1 MFRYAFLLAAS
12 AVADA
17 PKAAVTVL
25 VAAVDGAQLT
35 LPGSPGGPRRGGSGR
50 YPGSPSRPRADPP
63 RPGPDASSPERLP
76 GTAMSKTAYIRTKPH
91 LNIGTMGHVDHGKTT
106 LTAAI
111 TKVLAERGA
120 GTFVPFDRIDRAP
133 EEAARGITIN
143 IAHVEYETGTRHY
156 AHVDMP
162 GHADY
167 VKNMVTGAAQ
177 LDGAILV
184 VSALDGIMP
193 QTAEHV
199 LLARQVGV
207 DHIVVALNKADAG
220 DEELTDLVELEVREL
235 LTAHGYGGDA
245 APVVRV
251 SGLKALEGD
260 PRWTASIEA
269 LLDAVDTYV
278 PVPERYLDAPFLLP
292 VENVLTI
299 TGRGT
304 VVTGAVERGTVRVGD
319 KVQVLGADTET
330 VVTGLETFGRP
341 MEEAQAGDNV
351 ALLLRGVPRDAVRR
365 GHVVA
370 APGSVTPSRR
380 FTARLYVLSAREGG
394 RTTPLSTGYRPQFY
408 IRTADVVGDVD
419 LGEAAVARPGDT
431 VTVTVELGRDV
442 PLEPGLGFAVRE
454 GGRTVGAGTVTEV
467 L

>member
-1 MFRYAFLLAAS
+1 M
-12 AVADA
+12 
-17 PKAAVTVL
+17 P
-25 VAAVDGAQLT
+25 
-35 LPGSPGGPRRGGSGR
+35 
-50 YPGSPSRPRADPP
+50 
-63 RPGPDASSPERLP
+63 
-76 GTAMSKTAYIRTKPH
+76 KTAYVRTKPH

-111 TKVLAERGA
+111 TKVLADRGA

-143 IAHVEYETGTRHY
+143 IAHVEYETDTRHY

-207 DHIVVALNKADAG
+207 NHIVVALNKADAG
-220 DEELTDLVELEVREL
+220 DEELIDLVELEVRDL
-235 LTAHGYGGDA
+235 LTSHGYGGDSV
-245 APVVRV
+245 PVVRV

-260 PRWTASIEA
+260 PRWTASVEA

-278 PVPERYLDAPFLLP
+278 PMPERYLDAPFLMP

-304 VVTGAVERGTVRVGD
+304 VVTGAVERGRVRVGD
-319 KVQVLGADTET
+319 RVEVLGASVET
-330 VVTGLETFGRP
+330 VVTGLETFGKP

-351 ALLLRGVPRDAVRR
+351 ALLLRGVPRDSVRR

-370 APGSVTPSRR
+370 APGSVVPRRR
-380 FTARLYVLSAREGG
+380 FSARVYVLSAREGG
-394 RTTPLSTGYRPQFY
+394 RSTPVATGYRPQFY
-408 IRTADVVGDVD
+408 IRTADVVGSVD
-419 LGEAAVARPGDT
+419 LGEVAVARPGDT
-431 VTVTVELGRDV
+431 VAMTVELGREV
-442 PLEPGLGFAVRE
+442 PLEPGLGFAIRE
-454 GGRTVGAGTVTEV
+454 GGRTVGAGTVTAV
-467 L
+467 Q

>member
-1 MFRYAFLLAAS
+1 M
-12 AVADA
+12 
-17 PKAAVTVL
+17 P
-25 VAAVDGAQLT
+25 
-35 LPGSPGGPRRGGSGR
+35 
-50 YPGSPSRPRADPP
+50 
-63 RPGPDASSPERLP
+63 
-76 GTAMSKTAYIRTKPH
+76 KTAYVRTKPH

-143 IAHVEYETGTRHY
+143 IAHVEYETDTRHY

-184 VSALDGIMP
+184 VSALDGVMP

-235 LTAHGYGGDA
+235 LSAHGYGGDSV
-245 APVVRV
+245 PVVRV
-251 SGLKALEGD
+251 SGLKALEGES
-260 PRWTASIEA
+260 RWTGAIDA

-278 PVPERYLDAPFLLP
+278 PMPERYVDAPFLLP

-304 VVTGAVERGTVRVGD
+304 VVTGAVERGRVRVGD
-319 KVQVLGADTET
+319 RVEIFGADTDAAAT
-330 VVTGLETFGRP
+330 VVTGLETFGKP

-351 ALLLRGVPRDAVRR
+351 ALLLRGVPRDGVRR
-365 GHVVA
+365 GDVVA
-370 APGSVTPSRR
+370 APASVSPSRR
-380 FTARLYVLSAREGG
+380 FTAQVYVLSAAEGG
-394 RTTPLSTGYRPQFY
+394 RRTPVATGYRPQFY
-408 IRTADVVGDVD
+408 LRTADVVGDVD
-419 LGEAAVARPGDT
+419 LGETAVARPGDT
-431 VTVTVELGRDV
+431 VMMTVELGRDM
-442 PLEPGLGFAVRE
+442 PLEAGLGFAIRE
-454 GGRTVGAGTVTEV
+454 GGRTVGAGTVSSV
-467 L
+467 G

>member
-1 MFRYAFLLAAS
+1 MA
-12 AVADA
+12 
-17 PKAAVTVL
+17 
-25 VAAVDGAQLT
+25 
-35 LPGSPGGPRRGGSGR
+35 
-50 YPGSPSRPRADPP
+50 
-63 RPGPDASSPERLP
+63 
-76 GTAMSKTAYIRTKPH
+76 KTAFVRTKPH

-111 TKVLAERGA
+111 TKVLAERGGA
-120 GTFVPFDRIDRAP
+120 SYVPFDRIDRAP
-133 EEAARGITIN
+133 EEARRGITIN
-143 IAHVEYETGTRHY
+143 LAHVEYETDTRHY

-184 VSALDGIMP
+184 VSALDGVMP

-220 DEELTDLVELEVREL
+220 DPELTDLVELEVREL
-235 LTAHGYGGDA
+235 LTANGYGGDST
-245 APVVRV
+245 PVVRV
-251 SGLKALEGD
+251 SGLGALDGD
-260 PRWTASIEA
+260 PRWTSAILA

-278 PVPERYLDAPFLLP
+278 PMPVRYTDAPFLMP

-304 VVTGAVERGTVRVGD
+304 VVTGAVERGTVRTGDRVALLGGVGEP
-319 KVQVLGADTET
+319 VES
-330 VVTGLETFGRP
+330 VVTGLETFGKP
-341 MEEAQAGDNV
+341 MESAEAGDNV

-370 APGSVTPSRR
+370 APGSVVPSRR
-380 FTARLYVLSAREGG
+380 FTARVYVLSAREGG
-394 RTTPLSTGYRPQFY
+394 RTTAVASGYRPQFY

-419 LGEAAVARPGDT
+419 LGGAGVARPGDT
-431 VTVTVELGRDV
+431 VTMTVELGRDV
-442 PLEPGLGFAVRE
+442 PLESGLGFAIRE

-467 L
+467 G

>member
-1 MFRYAFLLAAS
+1 
-12 AVADA
+12 
-17 PKAAVTVL
+17 
-25 VAAVDGAQLT
+25 
-35 LPGSPGGPRRGGSGR
+35 
-50 YPGSPSRPRADPP
+50 
-63 RPGPDASSPERLP
+63 
-76 GTAMSKTAYIRTKPH
+76 MSKTAYARTKPH

-111 TKVLAERGA
+111 TKVLAERGS

-143 IAHVEYETGTRHY
+143 IAHVEYETDTRHY

-207 DHIVVALNKADAG
+207 DHVVVALNKADAA
-220 DEELTDLVELEVREL
+220 DEELVELVELEVREL

-245 APVVRV
+245 VPVVRV

-278 PVPERYLDAPFLLP
+278 PIPERYLDAPFLLP

-304 VVTGAVERGTVRVGD
+304 VVTGAIERGTVRVGD
-319 KVQVLGADTET
+319 RVEVLGAAVET
-330 VVTGLETFGRP
+330 VVTGVETFGKP

-370 APGSVTPSRR
+370 APGSVVPSRR
-380 FTARLYVLSAREGG
+380 FTAQVYVLSAREGG
-394 RTTPLSTGYRPQFY
+394 RTTPVSTGYRPQFY

-419 LGEAAVARPGDT
+419 LGEVAVARPGDR
-431 VTVTVELGRDV
+431 VVMTVELGRDV
-442 PLEPGLGFAVRE
+442 PLEAGLGFAIRE
-454 GGRTVGAGTVTEV
+454 GGRTVGAGTVTAV
-467 L
+467 S

>member
-1 MFRYAFLLAAS
+1 M
-12 AVADA
+12 
-17 PKAAVTVL
+17 P
-25 VAAVDGAQLT
+25 
-35 LPGSPGGPRRGGSGR
+35 
-50 YPGSPSRPRADPP
+50 
-63 RPGPDASSPERLP
+63 
-76 GTAMSKTAYIRTKPH
+76 KTAYVRTKPH

-111 TKVLAERGA
+111 TKVLSDRGT

-133 EEAARGITIN
+133 EETQRGITIN
-143 IAHVEYETGTRHY
+143 IAHVEYETDTRHY

-167 VKNMVTGAAQ
+167 IKNMVTGAAQ

-207 DHIVVALNKADAG
+207 DHIVVALNKADAVDDG
-220 DEELTDLVELEVREL
+220 EDTVLTDLVELEVREL
-235 LTAHGYGGDA
+235 LSAHGYGGDS

-260 PRWTASIEA
+260 PRWTSAVEA

-278 PVPERYLDAPFLLP
+278 PMPVRYIDAPFLLS

-304 VVTGAVERGTVRVGD
+304 VVTGAVERGTVRTGD
-319 KVQVLGADTET
+319 RVSVLGPDPDIET
-330 VVTGLETFGRP
+330 VVTGLETFGKP
-341 MEEAQAGDNV
+341 MESAEAGDNV
-351 ALLLRGVPRDAVRR
+351 ALLLRGVERDRVRR

-380 FTARLYVLSAREGG
+380 FTAQVYILSAKEGG
-394 RTTPLSTGYRPQFY
+394 RTTPVTTGYRPQFY

-419 LGEAAVARPGDT
+419 LGAVAVARPGDT
-431 VTVTVELGRDV
+431 VDLTVELGRDV
-442 PLEPGLGFAVRE
+442 PLESGLGFAIRE
-454 GGRTVGAGTVTEV
+454 GGRTVGAGTVTG
-467 L
+467 LL

>member
-1 MFRYAFLLAAS
+1 MA
-12 AVADA
+12 
-17 PKAAVTVL
+17 
-25 VAAVDGAQLT
+25 
-35 LPGSPGGPRRGGSGR
+35 
-50 YPGSPSRPRADPP
+50 
-63 RPGPDASSPERLP
+63 
-76 GTAMSKTAYIRTKPH
+76 KTAFVRTKPH

-111 TKVLAERGA
+111 TKVLAERGGA
-120 GTFVPFDRIDRAP
+120 SFVPFDRIDRAP
-133 EEAARGITIN
+133 EEARRGITIN
-143 IAHVEYETGTRHY
+143 LTHVEYETDTRHY

-167 VKNMVTGAAQ
+167 IKNMVTGAAQ

-184 VSALDGIMP
+184 VSALDGVMP

-220 DEELTDLVELEVREL
+220 DPELTDLVELEVREL

-251 SGLKALEGD
+251 SGLGALQGD
-260 PRWTASIEA
+260 PRWTGAIEA

-278 PVPERYLDAPFLLP
+278 PTPVRYTQAPFLLP

-304 VVTGAVERGTVRVGD
+304 VVTGAVERGGVRLGD
-319 KVQVLGADTET
+319 RVTVLGGDGEPLET
-330 VVTGLETFGRP
+330 VVTGLETFGKP
-341 MEEAQAGDNV
+341 MESAEAGDNV
-351 ALLLRGVPRDAVRR
+351 ALLLRGVPRDGVRR

-370 APGSVTPSRR
+370 APGSVTPQRR
-380 FTARLYVLSAREGG
+380 FTAQVYVLSGREGG
-394 RTTPLSTGYRPQFY
+394 RTTPVASGYRPQFY

-419 LGEAAVARPGDT
+419 LGATGVARPGET
-431 VTVTVELGRDV
+431 VTMTVELGRDV
-442 PLEPGLGFAVRE
+442 PLEAGLGFAIRE
-454 GGRTVGAGTVTEV
+454 GGRTVGAGTVTAV
-467 L
+467 LG

>member
-1 MFRYAFLLAAS
+1 M
-12 AVADA
+12 
-17 PKAAVTVL
+17 P
-25 VAAVDGAQLT
+25 
-35 LPGSPGGPRRGGSGR
+35 
-50 YPGSPSRPRADPP
+50 
-63 RPGPDASSPERLP
+63 
-76 GTAMSKTAYIRTKPH
+76 KTAYVRTKPH

-111 TKVLAERGA
+111 TKVLSERGT

-133 EEAARGITIN
+133 EEAQRGITIN
-143 IAHVEYETGTRHY
+143 IAHVEYETDTRHY

-184 VSALDGIMP
+184 VSALDGVMP

-220 DEELTDLVELEVREL
+220 DEELTDLVELEVRDL
-235 LTAHGYGGDA
+235 LDQHGYPGSDV
-245 APVVRV
+245 PVVRV
-251 SGLKALEGD
+251 SGLRALEGD
-260 PRWTASIEA
+260 PRWTEA
-269 LLDAVDTYV
+269 VHGLLDAVDTYV
-278 PVPERYLDAPFLLP
+278 PTPERYVDAPFLLP

-319 KVQVLGADTET
+319 RVEVLGAGVET
-330 VVTGLETFGRP
+330 VVTGVETFGKP
-341 MEEAQAGDNV
+341 MESAQAGDNV
-351 ALLLRGVPRDAVRR
+351 ALLLRGVARDAVRR

-370 APGSVTPSRR
+370 APGSVTPRRR
-380 FTARLYVLSAREGG
+380 FTARVCLLSGREGG
-394 RTTPLSTGYRPQFY
+394 RGTPVATGYRPQFY
-408 IRTADVVGDVD
+408 LRTADVVGNID
-419 LGEAAVARPGDT
+419 LGEVAVARPGET
-431 VTVTVELGRDV
+431 VTMTVELGREV

-454 GGRTVGAGTVTEV
+454 GGRTVGAGTVQEV
-467 L
+467 LG

>member
-1 MFRYAFLLAAS
+1 
-12 AVADA
+12 
-17 PKAAVTVL
+17 
-25 VAAVDGAQLT
+25 
-35 LPGSPGGPRRGGSGR
+35 
-50 YPGSPSRPRADPP
+50 
-63 RPGPDASSPERLP
+63 
-76 GTAMSKTAYIRTKPH
+76 MSKTPYVRTKPH

-111 TKVLAERGA
+111 TKVLAARGT

-143 IAHVEYETGTRHY
+143 IAHVEYETDTRHY

-220 DEELTDLVELEVREL
+220 DEELADLVELEVRDL
-235 LTAHGYGGDA
+235 LTAQGYPGDA
-245 APVVRV
+245 VPVVRV
-251 SGLKALEGD
+251 SGLRALAGD
-260 PRWTASIEA
+260 ARWAASIEA

-304 VVTGAVERGTVRVGD
+304 VVTGAVERGTLRLGDRVS
-319 KVQVLGADTET
+319 VPGADVET
-330 VVTGLETFGRP
+330 VVTGIETFGKP

-370 APGSVTPSRR
+370 APGSVVPSRR
-380 FTARLYVLSAREGG
+380 FTARVYVLSAREGG
-394 RTTPLSTGYRPQFY
+394 RTTPVSSGYRPQFY
-408 IRTADVVGDVD
+408 IRTADVVGVVD
-419 LGEAAVARPGDT
+419 LGETGVVRPGET
-431 VTVTVELGRDV
+431 VEMSVELGREV

-454 GGRTVGAGTVTEV
+454 GGRTVAAGTVVAVGRAAGVDRGTDRGMSASQ
-467 L
+467 

>member
-1 MFRYAFLLAAS
+1 M
-12 AVADA
+12 
-17 PKAAVTVL
+17 P
-25 VAAVDGAQLT
+25 
-35 LPGSPGGPRRGGSGR
+35 
-50 YPGSPSRPRADPP
+50 
-63 RPGPDASSPERLP
+63 
-76 GTAMSKTAYIRTKPH
+76 KTAYVRTKPH

-111 TKVLAERGA
+111 TKVLAERGS

-143 IAHVEYETGTRHY
+143 IAHVEYETDTRHY

-235 LTAHGYGGDA
+235 LSAHGYGGESV
-245 APVVRV
+245 PVVRV
-251 SGLKALEGD
+251 SGLKALEGE
-260 PRWTASIEA
+260 PRWTAAIDA

-278 PVPERYLDAPFLLP
+278 PMPERYLDAPFLLP

-304 VVTGAVERGTVRVGD
+304 VVTGAVERGTIRVGD
-319 KVQVLGADTET
+319 RVEVLGAAVDT
-330 VVTGLETFGRP
+330 VVTGLETFGKP
-341 MEEAQAGDNV
+341 MDEAQAGDNV

-365 GHVVA
+365 GHIVA
-370 APGSVTPSRR
+370 APGSVVPSSR
-380 FTARLYVLSAREGG
+380 FTAQVYVLSTREGG
-394 RTTPLSTGYRPQFY
+394 RTTPVSTGYRPQFY

-419 LGEAAVARPGDT
+419 LGERAVARPGDT
-431 VTVTVELGRDV
+431 VTMTVELGREV
-442 PLEPGLGFAVRE
+442 PLEPGLGFAIRE
-454 GGRTVGAGTVTEV
+454 GGRTVGAGTVTSV
-467 L
+467 G

>member
-1 MFRYAFLLAAS
+1 
-12 AVADA
+12 
-17 PKAAVTVL
+17 
-25 VAAVDGAQLT
+25 
-35 LPGSPGGPRRGGSGR
+35 
-50 YPGSPSRPRADPP
+50 
-63 RPGPDASSPERLP
+63 
-76 GTAMSKTAYIRTKPH
+76 MSKTAYVRTKPH

-111 TKVLAERGA
+111 TKVLAERGSSA
-120 GTFVPFDRIDRAP
+120 FVPFDRIDRAP

-143 IAHVEYETGTRHY
+143 IAHVEYETDTRHY

-220 DEELTDLVELEVREL
+220 DEELIDLVELEVRDL
-235 LTAHGYGGDA
+235 LTEHGYGGDA

-260 PRWTASIEA
+260 PKWTASVEA

-278 PVPERYLDAPFLLP
+278 PMPERYVDAPFLLS

-319 KVQVLGADTET
+319 RVEVLGAGLES
-330 VVTGLETFGRP
+330 VVTGLETFGKP
-341 MEEAQAGDNV
+341 MDEAQAGDNV

-370 APGSVTPSRR
+370 APGSVVPRRR
-380 FTARLYVLSAREGG
+380 FSAQVYVLSAREGG
-394 RTTPLSTGYRPQFY
+394 RTTPVVTGYRPQFY
-408 IRTADVVGDVD
+408 IRTADVVGDID
-419 LGEAAVARPGDT
+419 LGEMGVARPGET
-431 VTVTVELGRDV
+431 VAMTVELGREV
-442 PLEPGLGFAVRE
+442 PLEPGLGFAIRE
-454 GGRTVGAGTVTEV
+454 GGRTVGAGTVTAV
-467 L
+467 V

>member
-1 MFRYAFLLAAS
+1 
-12 AVADA
+12 
-17 PKAAVTVL
+17 
-25 VAAVDGAQLT
+25 
-35 LPGSPGGPRRGGSGR
+35 
-50 YPGSPSRPRADPP
+50 
-63 RPGPDASSPERLP
+63 
-76 GTAMSKTAYIRTKPH
+76 MSKTAYVRTKPH

-143 IAHVEYETGTRHY
+143 IAHVEYETDTRHY

-167 VKNMVTGAAQ
+167 VKNMITGAAQ

-245 APVVRV
+245 VPVVRV

-260 PRWTASIEA
+260 PRWTASVEA

-278 PVPERYLDAPFLLP
+278 PMPERYLDAPFLLS

-319 KVQVLGADTET
+319 RVEVLGASVET
-330 VVTGLETFGRP
+330 VVTGLETFGKP

-351 ALLLRGVPRDAVRR
+351 ALLLRGVPRDTVRR

-370 APGSVTPSRR
+370 APGSVVPARR
-380 FTARLYVLSAREGG
+380 FSARVYVLSAREGG
-394 RTTPLSTGYRPQFY
+394 RSTPLTTGYRPQFY

-419 LGEAAVARPGDT
+419 LGETAVARPGDT
-431 VTVTVELGRDV
+431 VTMSVELGRDV
-442 PLEPGLGFAVRE
+442 PLETGLGFAVRE
-454 GGRTVGAGTVTEV
+454 GGRTVGAGTVTAV
-467 L
+467 G

>member
-1 MFRYAFLLAAS
+1 M
-12 AVADA
+12 
-17 PKAAVTVL
+17 P
-25 VAAVDGAQLT
+25 
-35 LPGSPGGPRRGGSGR
+35 
-50 YPGSPSRPRADPP
+50 
-63 RPGPDASSPERLP
+63 
-76 GTAMSKTAYIRTKPH
+76 KTAYVRTKPH

-111 TKVLAERGA
+111 TKVLAERGS

-143 IAHVEYETGTRHY
+143 IAHVEYETDTRHY

-235 LTAHGYGGDA
+235 LSAQGYGGDSV
-245 APVVRV
+245 PVVRV

-260 PRWTASIEA
+260 PRWTAAIDA

-278 PVPERYLDAPFLLP
+278 PMPERYLDAPFLMP

-304 VVTGAVERGTVRVGD
+304 VVTGAVERGTIRVGD
-319 KVQVLGADTET
+319 RVEVLGAGVDT
-330 VVTGLETFGRP
+330 VVTGLETFGKP

-365 GHVVA
+365 GHIVA
-370 APGSVTPSRR
+370 APGSVVPSSR
-380 FTARLYVLSAREGG
+380 FTARVYVLSTREGG
-394 RTTPLSTGYRPQFY
+394 RTTAVSTGYRPQFY

-419 LGEAAVARPGDT
+419 LGEVAVARPGDT
-431 VTVTVELGRDV
+431 VVMTVELGREV
-442 PLEPGLGFAVRE
+442 PLEPGLGFAIRE
-454 GGRTVGAGTVTEV
+454 GGRTVGAGTVTTV
-467 L
+467 G

>member
-1 MFRYAFLLAAS
+1 
-12 AVADA
+12 
-17 PKAAVTVL
+17 
-25 VAAVDGAQLT
+25 
-35 LPGSPGGPRRGGSGR
+35 
-50 YPGSPSRPRADPP
+50 
-63 RPGPDASSPERLP
+63 
-76 GTAMSKTAYIRTKPH
+76 MSKTAYVRTKPH

-143 IAHVEYETGTRHY
+143 IAHVEYETDTRHY

-207 DHIVVALNKADAG
+207 DHIVVALNKADAVEDG
-220 DEELTDLVELEVREL
+220 EDTVLTDLVELEVREL
-235 LTAHGYGGDA
+235 LTAQGYGGDA
-245 APVVRV
+245 VPVVRV

-260 PRWTASIEA
+260 PRWTASVEA

-278 PVPERYLDAPFLLP
+278 PMPERYLDAPFLLP

-319 KVQVLGADTET
+319 RVEVLGASVET
-330 VVTGLETFGRP
+330 VVTGLETFGKP

-351 ALLLRGVPRDAVRR
+351 ALLLRGVARDTVRR
-365 GHVVA
+365 GHVAA
-370 APGSVTPSRR
+370 APGSVVPARR
-380 FTARLYVLSAREGG
+380 FTAQVYVLSTREGG
-394 RTTPLSTGYRPQFY
+394 RSTPLTTGYRPQFY

-431 VTVTVELGRDV
+431 VTMTVELGRDV
-442 PLEPGLGFAVRE
+442 PLETGLGFAIRE
-454 GGRTVGAGTVTEV
+454 GGRTVGAGTVTAV
-467 L
+467 G

>member
-1 MFRYAFLLAAS
+1 
-12 AVADA
+12 
-17 PKAAVTVL
+17 
-25 VAAVDGAQLT
+25 
-35 LPGSPGGPRRGGSGR
+35 
-50 YPGSPSRPRADPP
+50 
-63 RPGPDASSPERLP
+63 
-76 GTAMSKTAYIRTKPH
+76 MSKTAYVRTKPH

-111 TKVLAERGA
+111 TKVLAERGS

-143 IAHVEYETGTRHY
+143 IAHVEYETDTRHY

-220 DEELTDLVELEVREL
+220 DEELIDLVELEVRDL
-235 LTAHGYGGDA
+235 LTAQGYGGDSV
-245 APVVRV
+245 PVVRV

-260 PRWTASIEA
+260 PKWTASIEA

-278 PVPERYLDAPFLLP
+278 PMPERYLDAPFLLP

-319 KVQVLGADTET
+319 RVEVLGAEVET
-330 VVTGLETFGRP
+330 VVTGLETFGKP

-370 APGSVTPSRR
+370 APGSVVPRSR
-380 FTARLYVLSAREGG
+380 FSAQVYVLSAREGG
-394 RTTPLSTGYRPQFY
+394 RTTAVASGYRPQFY
-408 IRTADVVGDVD
+408 IRTADVVGDID
-419 LGEAAVARPGDT
+419 LGEVGVARPGET
-431 VTVTVELGRDV
+431 VAMTVELGREV
-442 PLEPGLGFAVRE
+442 PLEPGLGFAIRE
-454 GGRTVGAGTVTEV
+454 GGRTVGAGTVTAVE
-467 L
+467 

>member
-1 MFRYAFLLAAS
+1 M
-12 AVADA
+12 
-17 PKAAVTVL
+17 P
-25 VAAVDGAQLT
+25 
-35 LPGSPGGPRRGGSGR
+35 
-50 YPGSPSRPRADPP
+50 
-63 RPGPDASSPERLP
+63 
-76 GTAMSKTAYIRTKPH
+76 KTAYVRTKPH
-91 LNIGTMGHVDHGKTT
+91 VNIGTMGHVDHGKTT

-111 TKVLAERGA
+111 TKVLSLRGT

-133 EEAARGITIN
+133 EEAQRGITIN
-143 IAHVEYETGTRHY
+143 IAHVEYETDTRHY

-184 VSALDGIMP
+184 VSALDGVMP

-220 DEELTDLVELEVREL
+220 DDELTDLVELEVREL

-251 SGLKALEGD
+251 SGLRALEGE
-260 PRWTASIEA
+260 PRWTAAIEA

-278 PVPERYLDAPFLLP
+278 PMPVRYTDAPFLLP

-319 KVQVLGADTET
+319 RVQVLGADTGPQT
-330 VVTGLETFGRP
+330 STVTGLETFGKP
-341 MEEAQAGDNV
+341 MESAEAGDNV
-351 ALLLRGVPRDAVRR
+351 ALLLRGMARDAIRR

-370 APGSVTPSRR
+370 APDSVVPSRR
-380 FTARLYVLSAREGG
+380 FTAQVYVLSAREGAGPRRSPAATG
-394 RTTPLSTGYRPQFY
+394 RSSTSVP
-408 IRTADVVGDVD
+408 RTSSGTSTS
-419 LGEAAVARPGDT
+419 ARRRSRGPAT
-431 VTVTVELGRDV
+431 RS
-442 PLEPGLGFAVRE
+442 P
-454 GGRTVGAGTVTEV
+454 
-467 L
+467 

>member
-1 MFRYAFLLAAS
+1 
-12 AVADA
+12 
-17 PKAAVTVL
+17 
-25 VAAVDGAQLT
+25 
-35 LPGSPGGPRRGGSGR
+35 
-50 YPGSPSRPRADPP
+50 
-63 RPGPDASSPERLP
+63 
-76 GTAMSKTAYIRTKPH
+76 MSKTAYVRTKPH

-120 GTFVPFDRIDRAP
+120 GSTTQYVSFDRIDRAP

-143 IAHVEYETGTRHY
+143 IAHVEYETDTRHY

-207 DHIVVALNKADAG
+207 DHVVVALNKADAG

-245 APVVRV
+245 VPVVRV

-260 PRWTASIEA
+260 PRWTASVEA

-278 PVPERYLDAPFLLP
+278 PMPERYLDAPFLLP

-319 KVQVLGADTET
+319 RVEVLGASVET
-330 VVTGLETFGRP
+330 VVTGLETFGKP
-341 MEEAQAGDNV
+341 MQEAQAGDNV
-351 ALLLRGVPRDAVRR
+351 ALLLRGVARDTVRR

-370 APGSVTPSRR
+370 APGSVVPARR
-380 FTARLYVLSAREGG
+380 FRAQVYVLSTREGG
-394 RTTPLSTGYRPQFY
+394 RSTPLTTGYRPQFY

-419 LGEAAVARPGDT
+419 LGEVAVARPGDT
-431 VTVTVELGRDV
+431 VTMTVELGRDV
-442 PLEPGLGFAVRE
+442 PLETGLGFAIRE
-454 GGRTVGAGTVTEV
+454 GGRTVGAGTVTAVE
-467 L
+467 

>member
-1 MFRYAFLLAAS
+1 M
-12 AVADA
+12 
-17 PKAAVTVL
+17 P
-25 VAAVDGAQLT
+25 
-35 LPGSPGGPRRGGSGR
+35 
-50 YPGSPSRPRADPP
+50 
-63 RPGPDASSPERLP
+63 
-76 GTAMSKTAYIRTKPH
+76 KTAYVRTKPH

-143 IAHVEYETGTRHY
+143 IAHVEYETDTRHY

-220 DEELTDLVELEVREL
+220 DEELSDLVELEVREL
-235 LTAHGYGGDA
+235 LTAHGYGGDTV
-245 APVVRV
+245 PVVRV

-260 PRWTASIEA
+260 PRWTASVEA

-278 PVPERYLDAPFLLP
+278 PMPERYLDAPFLLS

-319 KVQVLGADTET
+319 RVEVLGASVET
-330 VVTGLETFGRP
+330 VVTGLETFGKP

-351 ALLLRGVPRDAVRR
+351 ALLLRGVARDTVRR

-370 APGSVTPSRR
+370 APGSVVPARR
-380 FTARLYVLSAREGG
+380 FSAQVYVLSAREGG
-394 RTTPLSTGYRPQFY
+394 RATAVTTGYRPQFY
-408 IRTADVVGDVD
+408 IRTADVVGDID
-419 LGEAAVARPGDT
+419 LGETAVARPGDT
-431 VTVTVELGRDV
+431 VTMTVELGRDV
-442 PLEPGLGFAVRE
+442 PLEPGLGFAIRE
-454 GGRTVGAGTVTEV
+454 GGRTVGAGTVTSV
-467 L
+467 A

>member
-1 MFRYAFLLAAS
+1 M
-12 AVADA
+12 
-17 PKAAVTVL
+17 P
-25 VAAVDGAQLT
+25 
-35 LPGSPGGPRRGGSGR
+35 
-50 YPGSPSRPRADPP
+50 
-63 RPGPDASSPERLP
+63 
-76 GTAMSKTAYIRTKPH
+76 KTAYVRTKPH

-111 TKVLAERGA
+111 TKVLAERGS

-143 IAHVEYETGTRHY
+143 IAHVEYETDTRHY

-235 LTAHGYGGDA
+235 LSSQGYGGDSV
-245 APVVRV
+245 PVVRV

-260 PRWTASIEA
+260 PRWTAAIDA

-278 PVPERYLDAPFLLP
+278 PMPERYLDAPFLMP

-304 VVTGAVERGTVRVGD
+304 VVTGAVERGTIRVGD
-319 KVQVLGADTET
+319 RVEVLGAGVDT
-330 VVTGLETFGRP
+330 VVTGLETFGKP

-365 GHVVA
+365 GHIVA
-370 APGSVTPSRR
+370 APGSVVPSSR
-380 FTARLYVLSAREGG
+380 FTARVYVLSTREGG
-394 RTTPLSTGYRPQFY
+394 RTTAVSTGYRPQFY

-419 LGEAAVARPGDT
+419 LGEQAVARPGDT
-431 VTVTVELGRDV
+431 VVMTVELGREV
-442 PLEPGLGFAVRE
+442 PLEPGLGFAIRE
-454 GGRTVGAGTVTEV
+454 GGRTVGAGTVTSV
-467 L
+467 G

>member
-1 MFRYAFLLAAS
+1 
-12 AVADA
+12 
-17 PKAAVTVL
+17 
-25 VAAVDGAQLT
+25 
-35 LPGSPGGPRRGGSGR
+35 
-50 YPGSPSRPRADPP
+50 
-63 RPGPDASSPERLP
+63 
-76 GTAMSKTAYIRTKPH
+76 MSKTAYVRTKPH

-143 IAHVEYETGTRHY
+143 IAHVEYETDTRHY

-245 APVVRV
+245 VPVVRV

-260 PRWTASIEA
+260 PRWTASVEA

-278 PVPERYLDAPFLLP
+278 PMPERYLDAPFLLP

-319 KVQVLGADTET
+319 RVEVLGASVET
-330 VVTGLETFGRP
+330 VVTGLETFGKP

-351 ALLLRGVPRDAVRR
+351 ALLLRGVARDTVRR

-370 APGSVTPSRR
+370 APGSVVPARR
-380 FTARLYVLSAREGG
+380 FRARVYVLSAREGG
-394 RTTPLSTGYRPQFY
+394 RSTPLTTGYRPQFY

-419 LGEAAVARPGDT
+419 LGEVAVARPGDT
-431 VTVTVELGRDV
+431 VTMTVELGRDV
-442 PLEPGLGFAVRE
+442 PLETGLGFAIRE
-454 GGRTVGAGTVTEV
+454 GGRTVGAGTVTAVE
-467 L
+467 